1 MAVKKRGLGTGL
13 SALIGANT
21 AQALSTGKTLSETEG
36 ELRQLPVE
44 FLRPGRHQPR
54 RVMTEDALNELAES
68 IKAQGLIQPIV
79 VRKVGDNQYEII
91 AGERRW
97 RASQRAGLHNVPA
110 LVKEVTEQAAAAMAL
125 IENIQRED
133 LNCIEEAMGLQRLI
147 HEFHLTQEQVAT
159 AVGKS
164 RVSVTNLLRLLH
176 LADEA
181 KTLLERGDIEMGHA
195 RAMLS
200 LDPAK
205 QIEVAREVAAKQL
218 TVRDTEKLVRRLLAP
233 SETKPEKNKAPGADV
248 ARLESRLAEHLGTP
262 VRFDHG
268 PRGAGKLVIN
278 YSSLDQLDGVLAK
291 LGLIESDAEQ
301 Y

>member
-21 AQALSTGKTLSETEG
+21 AQALSTGKTLAETDG
-36 ELRQLPVE
+36 ELKQLPVE
-44 FLRPGRHQPR
+44 FLQPGRYQPR
-54 RVMTEDALNELAES
+54 RIMTEDALNELAES

-79 VRKVGDNQYEII
+79 VRRIGDNKYEII

-97 RASQRAGLHNVPA
+97 RASQKAGMMQVPC
-110 LVKEVTEQAAAAMAL
+110 LVKEVSEHGAAAMAL

-147 HEFHLTQEQVAT
+147 HDFQLTQEQVAT

-176 LADEA
+176 LHADV

-195 RAMLS
+195 RALLS
-200 LDPAK
+200 LEPK
-205 QIEVAREVAAKQL
+205 QQVEAAREVAAKEL
-218 TVRDTEKLVRRLLAP
+218 TVRDTEKLVRRLLQPAAEK
-233 SETKPEKNKAPGADV
+233 SAKPEQGASDV
-248 ARLESRLAEHLGTP
+248 ARLERQLAELLGTP
-262 VRFDHG
+262 VRFEQSSKH
-268 PRGAGKLVIN
+268 AGKLVIA
-278 YSSLDQLDGVLAK
+278 YSSLEQLDGVLAK
-291 LGLIESDAEQ
+291 LGIASED
-301 Y
+301 

>member
-21 AQALSTGKTLSETEG
+21 AQALSTGKTLAETDG
-36 ELRQLPVE
+36 ELKQLPVE
-44 FLRPGRHQPR
+44 FLQPGRYQPR
-54 RVMTEDALNELAES
+54 RIMTEDALNELAES

-79 VRKVGDNQYEII
+79 VRRIGDNKYEII

-97 RASQRAGLHNVPA
+97 RASQKAGMMQVPC
-110 LVKEVTEQAAAAMAL
+110 LVKEVSEHGAAAMAL

-147 HEFHLTQEQVAT
+147 HDFQLTQEQVAT

-176 LADEA
+176 LHADV

-195 RAMLS
+195 RALLS
-200 LDPAK
+200 LEPK
-205 QIEVAREVAAKQL
+205 QQVEAAREVAAKQL
-218 TVRDTEKLVRRLLAP
+218 TVRDTEKLVRRLLQPAAEK
-233 SETKPEKNKAPGADV
+233 SAKPEQGASDV
-248 ARLESRLAEHLGTP
+248 ARLERQLAELLGTP
-262 VRFDHG
+262 VRFEQSSKH
-268 PRGAGKLVIN
+268 AGKLVIA
-278 YSSLDQLDGVLAK
+278 YSSLEQLDGVLAK
-291 LGLIESDAEQ
+291 LGIAGED
-301 Y
+301 

>member
-21 AQALSTGKTLSETEG
+21 AQALSTGKTLAETDG
-36 ELRQLPVE
+36 ELKQLPVE
-44 FLRPGRHQPR
+44 YLQPGRYQPR

-79 VRKVGDNQYEII
+79 VRRTGDNKYEII

-97 RASQRAGLHNVPA
+97 RASQKAGMMQVPC
-110 LVKEVTEQAAAAMAL
+110 LVKEVSEHGAAAMAL

-147 HEFHLTQEQVAT
+147 HDFQLTQEQVAT

-176 LADEA
+176 LHADV

-195 RAMLS
+195 RALLS
-200 LDPAK
+200 LEPKK
-205 QIEVAREVAAKQL
+205 QVEAAREVAAKQL
-218 TVRDTEKLVRRLLAP
+218 TVRDTEKLVRRLLQPVA
-233 SETKPEKNKAPGADV
+233 EKTAKPEQGASDV
-248 ARLESRLAEHLGTP
+248 ARLERQLAELLGTP
-262 VRFDHG
+262 VRFEQSSKHT
-268 PRGAGKLVIN
+268 GKLVIA
-278 YSSLDQLDGVLAK
+278 YSSLEQLDGVLAK
-291 LGLIESDAEQ
+291 LGIAGED
-301 Y
+301 

>member
-21 AQALSTGKTLSETEG
+21 AQALSTGKTLAETDG
-36 ELRQLPVE
+36 ELKQLPVE
-44 FLRPGRHQPR
+44 FLQPGRYQPR

-79 VRKVGDNQYEII
+79 VRRIGDNKYEII

-97 RASQRAGLHNVPA
+97 RASQKAGLMQVPC
-110 LVKEVTEQAAAAMAL
+110 LVKEVSEHGAAAMAL

-147 HEFHLTQEQVAT
+147 HDFQLTQEQVAT

-176 LADEA
+176 QHADV

-195 RAMLS
+195 RALLS
-200 LDPAK
+200 LEPK
-205 QIEVAREVAAKQL
+205 QQVEAAREVAAKQL
-218 TVRDTEKLVRRLLAP
+218 TVRDTEKLVRRLLQPAA
-233 SETKPEKNKAPGADV
+233 EKTAKPQQGASDV
-248 ARLESRLAEHLGTP
+248 ARLERQLAELLGTP
-262 VRFDHG
+262 VRF
-268 PRGAGKLVIN
+268 
-278 YSSLDQLDGVLAK
+278 
-291 LGLIESDAEQ
+291 E
-301 Y
+301 

>member
-21 AQALSTGKTLSETEG
+21 AQALSTGKTLAETDG
-36 ELRQLPVE
+36 ELKQLPVE
-44 FLRPGRHQPR
+44 YLQPGRYQPR
-54 RVMTEDALNELAES
+54 RIMTEDALNELAES

-79 VRKVGDNQYEII
+79 VRRIGDNKYEII

-97 RASQRAGLHNVPA
+97 RASQKAGMMQVPC
-110 LVKEVTEQAAAAMAL
+110 LVKEVSEHGAAAMAL

-147 HEFHLTQEQVAT
+147 HDFQLTQEQVAT

-176 LADEA
+176 LHADV

-195 RAMLS
+195 RALLS
-200 LDPAK
+200 LEPK
-205 QIEVAREVAAKQL
+205 QQVEAAREVAAKQL
-218 TVRDTEKLVRRLLAP
+218 TVRDTEKLVRRLLQPVA
-233 SETKPEKNKAPGADV
+233 EKTAKPEQGASDV
-248 ARLESRLAEHLGTP
+248 ARLERQLAELLGTP
-262 VRFDHG
+262 VRFEQSSKH
-268 PRGAGKLVIN
+268 AGKLVIA
-278 YSSLDQLDGVLAK
+278 YSSLEQLDGVLAK
-291 LGLIESDAEQ
+291 LGIVGED
-301 Y
+301 